1 MLCYVRRRNDLQ
13 YEQAETPGISACA
26 SRRGLRNP
34 QYGRFKKQ
42 RVYHIG
48 YRRTDGECPDFAEDI
63 EDILIDMDYKDFAE
77 DYWEEFDDGYDP
89 DAYFDD
95 D

>member
-1 MLCYVRRRNDLQ
+1 MLDEEMICNMSKRKLWEYLLAHPDEAYEIHSMVDLRSKGF
-13 YEQAETPGISACA
+13 TISDIEE
-26 SRRGLRNP
+26 LM
-34 QYGRFKKQ
+34 
-42 RVYHIG
+42 
-48 YRRTDGECPDFAEDI
+48 GECPDFAENI

>member
-1 MLCYVRRRNDLQ
+1 M
-13 YEQAETPGISACA
+13 
-26 SRRGLRNP
+26 
-34 QYGRFKKQ
+34 
-42 RVYHIG
+42 
-48 YRRTDGECPDFAEDI
+48 GECPDYAESI
-63 EDILIDMDYKDFAE
+63 EDILIDIDYKDFAE